1 MKLHCRDI
9 QCAERPI
16 WGWAAAVFREES
28 SRCTG
33 RTLRGKG
40 PGADVR
46 ITALMSGTAILQQGL
61 TTTCKDPRIS
71 LVESDGRS
79 LVGRMSPYERRRRGN
94 ALPGRAR
101 RDPGKTVTPAVRQ
114 RGSGHLAV
122 SGAVNRVTGS
132 NRITETSVR
141 GEPSLSGVDVS
152 QRLNLISVGKT
163 YTGEPRS
170 EPDSGNPTVRDRR
183 GALGDVAMGAG
194 LRPRPKVL
202 DKPPDP
208 TVHASEI
215 YPDSCENML

>member
-16 WGWAAAVFREES
+16 WGWAAAVFPEES

-71 LVESDGRS
+71 LGESDGRS

-101 RDPGKTVTPAVRQ
+101 RDPDKTVTPGVRQ

-122 SGAVNRVTGS
+122 SGAVNRATGS
-132 NRITETSVR
+132 NRITGTSVH
-141 GEPSLSGVDVS
+141 GEPSVSGADVS
-152 QRLNLISVGKT
+152 QHLNLLIAGKAC
-163 YTGEPRS
+163 TGEPRS

-183 GALGDVAMGAG
+183 GLAETWPWESD
-194 LRPRPKVL
+194 
-202 DKPPDP
+202 
-208 TVHASEI
+208 
-215 YPDSCENML
+215 